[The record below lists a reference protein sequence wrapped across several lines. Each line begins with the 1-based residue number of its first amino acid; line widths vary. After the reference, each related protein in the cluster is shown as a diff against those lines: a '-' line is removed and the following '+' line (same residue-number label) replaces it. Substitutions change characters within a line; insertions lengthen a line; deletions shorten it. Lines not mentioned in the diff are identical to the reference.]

1 MPLLQVP
8 ADQAAVTMYDK
19 LHGKT
24 DGLPKKLQ
32 GVFWM
37 SDNMLPDLMMLFD
50 GASFDPDKRV
60 LTIHYGAPYTW
71 SWSGF
76 APFPTLFLGWWM
88 ALTSFGSYLTS
99 SNIRVHFNE
108 DYTDGRLYL
117 YIFKYFWLPT
127 GMIWTMTD
135 ISHRKDGSVWDR
147 GIYFWLL
154 PSLKFA
160 PGSYTLR
167 QIIDSN
173 GHRLHVFKDMM
184 NSLWSPEHSGTPVKG
199 VTIKALEQLIWGDRL
214 VERGGEEGSWVCSD
228 WAIIVCFVCVLLVL
242 ICILLKRRRSR
253 SSCDL
258 KEASV
263 TPALPGPLKQR
274 SSPSGC
280 PLKGVSAT
288 SAVPIDEEA
297 GAIAPLLA

>member
-1 MPLLQVP
+1 MG
-8 ADQAAVTMYDK
+8 QAAVTMYDK

-37 SDNMLPDLMMLFD
+37 SDNMLPDLLMLFD
-50 GASFDPDKRV
+50 GAAFDPDKRM

-99 SNIRVHFNE
+99 SNIRIYFNE

-127 GMIWTMTD
+127 GMIWAMTD
-135 ISHRKDGSVWDR
+135 ISRGKDGSLWDR

-154 PSLKFA
+154 PFLKLEPA
-160 PGSYTLR
+160 SYTLR
-167 QIIDSN
+167 QIIDSS
-173 GHRLHVFKDMM
+173 GHRLHAFRDMM
-184 NSLWSPEHSGTPVKG
+184 NSLWSPEHYGTPVKG
-199 VTIKALEQLIWGDRL
+199 VTNKALEQLVWGDFLTERGL
-214 VERGGEEGSWVCSD
+214 EEAVERSWGFGE
-228 WAIIVCFVCVLLVL
+228 WAFIFCFVCIVLVL
-242 ICILLKRRRSR
+242 IYVLLKRRSR
-253 SSCDL
+253 HSSCQL
-258 KEASV
+258 TETSV
-263 TPALPGPLKQR
+263 TPVLPVLLQQR
-274 SSPSGC
+274 GSPSC
-280 PLKGVSAT
+280 YQPKETSAT
-288 SAVPIDEEA
+288 PALPIDEEA
-297 GAIAPLLA
+297 GVIAPLL